1 MLAANMYA
9 SDQNDLLPGCGW
21 GTTDACWAHGANLPT
36 YGNATSQTFPADLAN
51 QVTYCR
57 LGELFPY
64 LKTEKLFVCPAA
76 KTASLF
82 YQRNVYFT
90 SYVWNGA
97 VCGYGPP
104 GGNARAGTAPRSYK
118 LTQFKPLSI
127 LQWEADEKTPFFFN
141 DCSSYPDEGISGRH
155 GKGATVGLV
164 SGTTQRIRLALYYTQ
179 QYAGPP
185 GQNPHGSG
193 MQAGS
198 TPNQMWCD
206 PGTLNMTSPGLP

>member
-104 GGNARAGTAPRSYK
+104 GGNARAGIAPRRYK
-118 LTQFKPLSI
+118 FTQFKPLSI
-127 LQWEADEKTPFFFN
+127 LNWEANEKTPIFFTHN
-141 DCSSYPDEGISGRH
+141 SSYPNHDTSDPH
-155 GKGATVGLV
+155 GKNDRVQLT
-164 SGTTQRIRLALYYTQ
+164 
-179 QYAGPP
+179 P
-185 GQNPHGSG
+185 G
-193 MQAGS
+193 
-198 TPNQMWCD
+198 
-206 PGTLNMTSPGLP
+206 